1 MLVPLFASLV
11 LALSDA
17 QTTHAKPISP
27 APAAQTAGALEG
39 RWTGTMSLGDNEH
52 PINLW
57 FDAGERSGRFQI
69 IGLTTDRNPIENI
82 VRRGDVVT
90 FTLPSNPVHEFRGTL
105 RGQRLAG
112 TVRIGGSNNRFS
124 LQRVGS

>member
-1 MLVPLFASLV
+1 MLVSLFASLI
-11 LALSDA
+11 LALEAPTSPPALLSSPPITA
-17 QTTHAKPISP
+17 QA
-27 APAAQTAGALEG
+27 AGALEG
-39 RWTGTMSLGDNEH
+39 RWTGTMSLGDTEH

-57 FDAGERSGRFQI
+57 FDTGERAGRFQI
-69 IGLTTDRNPIENI
+69 IGVTTDRNPIEN
-82 VRRGDVVT
+82 VSRRGDVVT

>member
-1 MLVPLFASLV
+1 MLAPHFASLI
-11 LALSDA
+11 LAVSGVPA
-17 QTTHAKPISP
+17 THAEPQSP
-27 APAAQTAGALEG
+27 ASVAQAAGALEG

-57 FDAGERSGRFQI
+57 FGAGERTGRFQI

-112 TVRIGGSNNRFS
+112 TVRIGGSSNRFS